1 MSEAHWLQRMVR
13 LIFSFCALD
22 NRNRLRFL
30 VAMTHETPYGKAT
43 VKWTTIR
50 GWTIYLGR
58 TKIIGRELPNVPT
71 TEQVIDEVT
80 AYMNAMKKH
89 DESKRNVS

>member
-1 MSEAHWLQRMVR
+1 MP
-13 LIFSFCALD
+13 
-22 NRNRLRFL
+22 
-30 VAMTHETPYGKAT
+30 MTHETPYGKAT

-58 TKIIGRELPNVPT
+58 TRIIGRDLSNVPT
-71 TEQVIDEVT
+71 AEQVTDAVA

-89 DESKRNVS
+89 NESNGSDQPPARG

>member
-1 MSEAHWLQRMVR
+1 
-13 LIFSFCALD
+13 
-22 NRNRLRFL
+22 
-30 VAMTHETPYGKAT
+30 MTHETPYGKAT

-58 TKIIGRELPNVPT
+58 TRVIGRDLSNVPPT
-71 TEQVIDEVT
+71 TEQVIYEVA

-89 DESKRNVS
+89 NESKRNATQQPG